1 MNRVC
6 IKCCGTGYVM
16 DRVAAVFTFGIGLA
30 IDWLMND
37 DESALTKEICG
48 KCDGKG
54 IIYD

>member
-1 MNRVC
+1 
-6 IKCCGTGYVM
+6 M